1 MADPGDGVSTF
12 GGADQAG
19 NVGGADQAGNVGG
32 ADQAGTVVG
41 ADQAGIHIGESPD
54 IPLAAAAEAWLG
66 RGLAAEPADR
76 PAAEAAVRLAY
87 QLTGLPAPERFV
99 WQDSPRAGAIAAAR
113 LTGAGETGRSV
124 RPQVRTKA
132 WADARARQT
141 ARLGAAGW
149 AQHWAASGARTWQL
163 LNERIVTPLRTR
175 LAAELTV
182 TGEGASATSERSE
195 PGSREPGLSE
205 SELTDKELAAARL
218 TLLDAVHG
226 QHDGAWLAAF
236 GGADQAGNVDD
247 DAALAGLAGVAR
259 SAGWWWPYERVV
271 ILTERPLAVHRDNL
285 GRLHHGDGPALSYP
299 DGWGLHAWR
308 GMPIPAAVAA
318 QLPHLTVEQIRDE
331 ANAEVRRV
339 MLEHFGFDRYLQAS
353 GARELGR
360 DESGILWR
368 VELERD
374 EPLVMVEVVN
384 STPEPDGTSR
394 TYFLRVPPNIRTAR
408 AGVAWTFGLTEEEYH
423 PLTQT

>member
-1 MADPGDGVSTF
+1 MAQPGDGASLY
-12 GGADQAG
+12 
-19 NVGGADQAGNVGG
+19 
-32 ADQAGTVVG
+32 
-41 ADQAGIHIGESPD
+41 IGESPD

-76 PAAEAAVRLAY
+76 PAAEDAVRLAY
-87 QLTGLPAPERFV
+87 QLIGLPGPERFS
-99 WQDSPRAGAIAAAR
+99 WHDSPRAGAIAAAE
-113 LTGAGETGRSV
+113 LAQTGEAGRSV

-132 WADARARQT
+132 WADARSRQT

-175 LAAELTV
+175 LAAELT
-182 TGEGASATSERSE
+182 ATATA
-195 PGSREPGLSE
+195 E

-236 GGADQAGNVDD
+236 DD
-247 DAALAGLAGVAR
+247 DDALAGLAGVAR

-318 QLPHLTVEQIRDE
+318 
-331 ANAEVRRV
+331 EVRRV

-360 DESGILWR
+360 DETGILWR

-423 PLTQT
+423 PLAQT

>member
-1 MADPGDGVSTF
+1 VAHPGDGASTFGGADQASTFGGADQASTF

-19 NVGGADQAGNVGG
+19 TFGG
-32 ADQAGTVVG
+32 ADQAGTFVG
-41 ADQAGIHIGESPD
+41 GPPD

-66 RGLAAEPADR
+66 RGLSAEPADR

-87 QLTGLPAPERFV
+87 QLVGLAGPERFV
-99 WQDSPRAGAIAAAR
+99 WHDSPRSGAIAAAQ
-113 LTGAGETGRSV
+113 LVEAGETGRSV
-124 RPQVRTKA
+124 RPLVRTKT
-132 WADARARQT
+132 WADARSRQT

-163 LNERIVTPLRTR
+163 LNERIVAPLRTR
-175 LAAELTV
+175 LAAELT
-182 TGEGASATSERSE
+182 ASGRT
-195 PGSREPGLSE
+195 E
-205 SELTDKELAAARL
+205 SELTDQELAAARL

-236 GGADQAGNVDD
+236 GGADQAGNFVDD
-247 DAALAGLAGVAR
+247 DALAGLAGVAR

-271 ILTERPLAVHRDNL
+271 VLTERPLAVHRDNL

-339 MLEHFGFDRYLQAS
+339 MLEHFGFDRYLRAS

-360 DESGILWR
+360 DETGILWR

-408 AGVAWTFGLTEEEYH
+408 AGVAWTFGLTEEEYR
-423 PLTQT
+423 PLAQT

>member
-1 MADPGDGVSTF
+1 
-12 GGADQAG
+12 
-19 NVGGADQAGNVGG
+19 
-32 ADQAGTVVG
+32 
-41 ADQAGIHIGESPD
+41 
-54 IPLAAAAEAWLG
+54 
-66 RGLAAEPADR
+66 
-76 PAAEAAVRLAY
+76 
-87 QLTGLPAPERFV
+87 
-99 WQDSPRAGAIAAAR
+99 
-113 LTGAGETGRSV
+113 V
-124 RPQVRTKA
+124 RPLVRTKT
-132 WADARARQT
+132 WADARSRQT

-182 TGEGASATSERSE
+182 SGRT
-195 PGSREPGLSE
+195 E

-236 GGADQAGNVDD
+236 DD
-247 DAALAGLAGVAR
+247 DDALAGLAGVAR

-271 ILTERPLAVHRDNL
+271 VLTERPLAVHRDNL

-360 DESGILWR
+360 DETGILWR

-423 PLTQT
+423 PLAQT